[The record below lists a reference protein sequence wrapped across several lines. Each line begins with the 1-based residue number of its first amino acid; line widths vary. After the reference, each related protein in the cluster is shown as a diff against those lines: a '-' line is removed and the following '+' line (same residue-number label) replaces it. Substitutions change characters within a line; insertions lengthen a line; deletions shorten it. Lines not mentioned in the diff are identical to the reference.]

1 MDDQSLDQSAG
12 DQKAQYRRLKK
23 ESAEQDERISQLYEK
38 KLKQEKQLAEQ
49 DERLAR
55 LRSNS
60 EFQDA
65 EIKRQAAEIKVQAEE
80 IKMHAE
86 QIKMQA
92 EQIKVQAE
100 EIKLLRQQLKE
111 KEETIRE
118 QQKKLLEQEEK
129 LAQQGQKILE
139 LENDVGE
146 LRKIVDAMAE
156 QFIPKNVHQKLVE
169 EYEIKLAGLSDH
181 RNWQKSEAE
190 QILAHHLCDAKMEV
204 KQLDYELTEHKKKR
218 DTHTETREFA
228 DAGTQHNDLEEL
240 GETGSQTD
248 IKQFTDIG
256 TQTNGQFIGHWR
268 LLIGLFIIVLF
279 VCGLLYNQFGPFR
292 IAIMLHYIRGPPPF

>member
-80 IKMHAE
+80 IK
-86 QIKMQA
+86 
-92 EQIKVQAE
+92 VQAE
-100 EIKLLRQQLKE
+100 EIKLLKLDRAEKE
-111 KEETIRE
+111 KKIKQLESDLSDLRE
-118 QQKKLLEQEEK
+118 
-129 LAQQGQKILE
+129 
-139 LENDVGE
+139 
-146 LRKIVDAMAE
+146 IVNGIAVSHVPTMPISSAVAD
-156 QFIPKNVHQKLVE
+156 QFIAKNLYEKMVE
-169 EYEIKLAGLSDH
+169 EYEIELAGLSDH
-181 RNWQKSEAE
+181 RDWQKSEAE
-190 QILAHHLCDAKMEV
+190 QNLAHHLWDAEMEV
-204 KQLDYELTEHKKKR
+204 KRLDYELTEHKKKR
-218 DTHTETREFA
+218 ECYICLLHQTTNSEIGAQMEAREFG
-228 DAGTQHNDLEEL
+228 DTITQHNDLEEL

-248 IKQFTDIG
+248 IKQFTDIC

-292 IAIMLHYIRGPPPF
+292 IALMLHYIRGPPPF

>member
-80 IKMHAE
+80 IK
-86 QIKMQA
+86 
-92 EQIKVQAE
+92 VQAE
-100 EIKLLRQQLKE
+100 EIKLLKLDRAEKE
-111 KEETIRE
+111 KKIKQLESDLSDLRE
-118 QQKKLLEQEEK
+118 IVNGIAVYHNLYEK
-129 LAQQGQKILE
+129 
-139 LENDVGE
+139 
-146 LRKIVDAMAE
+146 M
-156 QFIPKNVHQKLVE
+156 VE
-169 EYEIKLAGLSDH
+169 EYEIELAGLSDH

-190 QILAHHLCDAKMEV
+190 QILAHHLWDAEMEV
-204 KQLDYELTEHKKKR
+204 KRLDYELTEHKKKR
-218 DTHTETREFA
+218 VCHICLLHQTTHLIGTHTETREFA

-268 LLIGLFIIVLF
+268 LLIGLFIIVLV
-279 VCGLLYNQFGPFR
+279 VCGLLYNQIGPFR
-292 IAIMLHYIRGPPPF
+292 IGLMLHYIRGPPPF

>member
-1 MDDQSLDQSAG
+1 MEKQQNADECQQLKHD
-12 DQKAQYRRLKK
+12 KRKK
-23 ESAEQDERISQLYEK
+23 EQHILYLEEEGAKKDEILAKRENQIKKLQKESTKKDAEIKQ
-38 KLKQEKQLAEQ
+38 LKQELEEK
-49 DERLAR
+49 
-55 LRSNS
+55 
-60 EFQDA
+60 DA
-65 EIKRQAAEIKVQAEE
+65 EIKRQAEE
-80 IKMHAE
+80 IKL
-86 QIKMQA
+86 
-92 EQIKVQAE
+92 QAE
-100 EIKLLRQQLKE
+100 EIKLLKLDRAEKE
-111 KEETIRE
+111 KKIKQLESDLNDLRE
-118 QQKKLLEQEEK
+118 
-129 LAQQGQKILE
+129 
-139 LENDVGE
+139 
-146 LRKIVDAMAE
+146 IVNGIAVSH
-156 QFIPKNVHQKLVE
+156 NVHQKLVE

-190 QILAHHLCDAKMEV
+190 QILAHHLCDAEMEV

-218 DTHTETREFA
+218 DAQMETREFA
-228 DAGTQHNDLEEL
+228 DTITQHNDLEEL